1 MFHENALQCESH
13 CISEKTFFLVVS
25 VWRIC
30 VVLLSADFPP
40 PGIRY
45 LPVGCW
51 QLHGVPCKDIGSHH
65 CNEHGLNSCKSK
77 LPSWCSTTTA
87 SMHHIYS
94 TPVPPHHPRL
104 QLLCCAL
111 WLCNVC
117 YSFGSGGDSTFMYYP
132 TPPAAFRTNPFSFGI
147 WYNANVADTFIV
159 PYVLCIPKFCIPKIA
174 LDYCIFLKC
183 AHGYK
188 Q

>member
-1 MFHENALQCESH
+1 MKILCNLNHIAFQRKL
-13 CISEKTFFLVVS
+13 FFLFVR

-51 QLHGVPCKDIGSHH
+51 QLHGVPCKDIGPHH
-65 CNEHGLNSCKSK
+65 CNEHGHNSCKSK
-77 LPSWCSTTTA
+77 LPSWCSTITT

-117 YSFGSGGDSTFMYYP
+117 YSFRSGGQHF
-132 TPPAAFRTNPFSFGI
+132 
-147 WYNANVADTFIV
+147 
-159 PYVLCIPKFCIPKIA
+159 YVLSHPASCLQNQP
-174 LDYCIFLKC
+174 IFIWHLIQYKC
-183 AHGYK
+183 CKHIHCSLCFVYT
-188 Q
+188 